1 MCDKNPETSLLV
13 ISQKKK
19 KKKKI
24 QRHVWYTKCKLQ
36 QQWYSLLLE
45 IKCVVMK

>member
-1 MCDKNPETSLLV
+1 MCDKKPETSLLV

-19 KKKKI
+19 KKI
-24 QRHVWYTKCKLQ
+24 QRQVWYTKCKLQ

>member
-13 ISQKKK
+13 ISQ